1 MKIAVV
7 IPTYKYHIPFLKQTL
22 ESIAEQTRIPDIV
35 VVRASSCDDETVP
48 LLNDIRKDKWPFDLT
63 ILETTAKQFTGQNRN
78 EGIMAVPDDIDIIS
92 NFDSDDIMHPR
103 RIEYIEGMITNGADA
118 VVHDFLATSNLDTRI
133 CDIESRPEPVYNCV
147 IKDVTC
153 NTFYISKPID
163 IKILVFLDENN
174 KECRYIDGAV
184 SVRKEFYDIIN
195 HDPDAKGYQD
205 AKFVC
210 DLYQLGCNI
219 VHLQNKLLL
228 YRQEAEDIFVKK
240 HDSLCVEYRV

>member
-22 ESIAEQTRIPDIV
+22 ESIAGQTCIPEIV
-35 VVRASSCDDETVP
+35 IVRASSCDHETTP
-48 LLNDIRKDKWPFDLT
+48 LLNDIRKDKWPFHLN

-78 EGIMAVPDDIDIIS
+78 EGIAAIPEDIDIIS
-92 NFDSDDIMHPR
+92 NFDSDDIMHPQR
-103 RIEYIEGMITNGADA
+103 LEYIEKMIISGADA
-118 VVHDFLATSNLDTRI
+118 VVHNFLSTTNPNVNR
-133 CDIESRPEPVYNCV
+133 CNIESSPYPIYKCL

-163 IKILVFLDENN
+163 IKILAFLNENN
-174 KECRYIDGAV
+174 KECGYIDGAV
-184 SVRKEFYDIIN
+184 SVRKEFYSIIKY
-195 HDPDAKGYQD
+195 DSDAKGYQD

-210 DLYQLGCNI
+210 DLYRLGCNI
-219 VHLQNKLLL
+219 VYLQNRLLL

-240 HDSLCVEYRV
+240 HDSLCVEHRD

>member
-7 IPTYKYHIPFLKQTL
+7 IPTYKYHISLLKRTL
-22 ESIAEQTRIPDIV
+22 ESIASQTRIPEIV
-35 VVRASSCDDETVP
+35 VVRASSCDNETTP
-48 LLNDIRKDKWPFDLT
+48 LLNDIRKDKWPFHLN

-103 RIEYIEGMITNGADA
+103 RLEYIEEMITQGADA
-118 VVHDFLATSNLDTRI
+118 VVHDFLGTSNPDTI
-133 CDIESRPEPVYNCV
+133 SWDLESRPEPVYNCV

-174 KECRYIDGAV
+174 KECRYITLGECLV
-184 SVRKEFYDIIN
+184 KTPISILNYDE
-195 HDPDAKGYQD
+195 DAMGYQD
-205 AKFVC
+205 SKFVC
-210 DLYQLGCNI
+210 DLYRLGCN
-219 VHLQNKLLL
+219 VVLLQNKLLL
-228 YRQEAEDIFVKK
+228 YRQESPDIFVKK